1 MYSPTIEKLI
11 ELLGELPAIG
21 PKSAA
26 RIVFYLLKRPRT
38 EIDNIINSFS
48 ELKKTVK
55 LCFFCQNPFEPEKG
69 ETICKICSNSR
80 RDKTKL
86 CIVEKE
92 ADLDLLEK
100 TKKYQGLYFILGGF
114 LTPLRRKETEKLIV
128 ENLLKRIKSPDHFGL
143 INTNFQEIILAISYT
158 TEGEATSLYLE
169 RVLKPLNLKITRL
182 GQGLPIGGE
191 IEYADE
197 ETLSS
202 ALESRKEVREAI
214 KIT

>member
-1 MYSPTIEKLI
+1 
-11 ELLGELPAIG
+11 

-26 RIVFYLLKRPRT
+26 RIVFYLLKRPRI
-38 EIDNIINSFS
+38 EIDNLIGAFS
-48 ELKKTVK
+48 ELKKSVK
-55 LCFFCQNPFEPEKG
+55 ICFFCQNPFEPARGG
-69 ETICKICSNSR
+69 ELLCKICSNPK
-80 RDKTKL
+80 RDITKL

-100 TKKYQGLYFILGGF
+100 TRKYQGLYFILGGF

-128 ENLLKRIKSPDHFGL
+128 ENLLKRIKSPNHFGL
-143 INTNFQEIILAISYT
+143 AGANFQEIILAISYT
-158 TEGEATSLYLE
+158 TEGEASALYLE
-169 RVLKPLNLKITRL
+169 RVLKPFNLKITRL

-202 ALESRKEVREAI
+202 ALEGRREVREVI
-214 KIT
+214 K